1 MSKASTIGSYHSPH
15 TVLNG
20 KNMCVGGDFLL
31 RLSPL
36 EFQSYYRYFPLKRA
50 YNFEFEDFFFNVKD
64 NSIMG

>member
-36 EFQSYYRYFPLKRA
+36 EF
-50 YNFEFEDFFFNVKD
+50 
-64 NSIMG
+64 